1 MNKLHLKKLGLIFCM
16 AVMPLLAHA
25 ASLGKLS
32 VFSSLGEPLNAEID
46 VFPSADEELGSLA
59 AALASDAVYHE
70 QGIERTASQADVHLS
85 VVKKDDGSVVVKLN
99 SAHPV
104 TDPFLDM
111 IVALSW
117 KNVNGKEDN
126 LWREYTVLL
135 DPPGQSNVAV
145 NSASV
150 DAPKPLTVNKEGL
163 AAKENNAA
171 IAVKSGDS
179 LAAIA
184 KRIPATGVNLDQ
196 LLLALY
202 LENKQAFDGE
212 NMNRLKAGS
221 VLKVPSQETLS
232 SVTSQRAQ
240 EEIQAHAAD
249 WSAYKAKLAGAV
261 AESTATES
269 VDAQASSGQVVT
281 KAEEQ
286 SLPTETS
293 PRDVVKLSKTENEQA
308 GDATTQVANLKDD
321 LAAKQNAIADTDQK
335 TSALEQQIAKMKRL
349 LAIKSQSLATTQN
362 EAAPT
367 ASKTLSP
374 LQLQIITGVLAL
386 LALILLLSR
395 FVVRRKRVNKKETVA
410 EAVETAATAAVA
422 PASAESHVAVE
433 EDVPQLKSFDL
444 SSISLDFEPVVA
456 PAEVVKPAQPIPD
469 AFNGDFSN
477 LLKVEPAPAVAKPV
491 KQVAAASAPVAEKA
505 AKATDFSDIET
516 KLELA
521 VAYVDMRDK
530 RGAKKLLNEVLK
542 EGNEDQKAR
551 AQAFIDQL
559 K

>member
-1 MNKLHLKKLGLIFCM
+1 
-16 AVMPLLAHA
+16 MPLLAHA

-46 VFPSADEELGSLA
+46 VFPGSDEELGSLA

-70 QGIERTASQADVHLS
+70 QGIERTATQADVHLS
-85 VVKKDDGSVVVKLN
+85 VIKKENGSVVVKLN
-99 SAHPV
+99 SSHSV
-104 TDPFLDM
+104 TDPYLDM
-111 IVALSW
+111 IVALTW
-117 KNVNGKEDN
+117 KSANGKDEN

-135 DPPGQSNVAV
+135 DPPAQSNIAV
-145 NSASV
+145 NNASV
-150 DAPKPLTVNKEGL
+150 DVPKSVTVSKANLAGQEGS
-163 AAKENNAA
+163 AG
-171 IAVKSGDS
+171 ITVKSGDS

-184 KRIPATGVNLDQ
+184 KRIPAAGVNLDQ

-249 WSAYKAKLAGAV
+249 WSAYKAKLASVV
-261 AESTATES
+261 AESTASES
-269 VDAQASSGQVVT
+269 ADTQASSGKVVT

-308 GDATTQVANLKDD
+308 GDATTQVDHLKDD
-321 LAAKQNAIADTDQK
+321 LAAKQNTIADTDKK

-349 LAIKSQSLATTQN
+349 LAIKSQSLTTTQN
-362 EAAPT
+362 EAAPST
-367 ASKTLSP
+367 SKTLTP
-374 LQLQIITGVLAL
+374 FQLQIIAAVLAL
-386 LALILLLSR
+386 LVLVLLLSR
-395 FVVRRKRVNKKETVA
+395 FVVRRKLVSREEIIA
-410 EAVETAATAAVA
+410 EALENSATATLA
-422 PASAESHVAVE
+422 PASTQSHADVE

-444 SSISLDFEPVVA
+444 SSISLDFEHVLTPAAVA
-456 PAEVVKPAQPIPD
+456 KSAKPIPD
-469 AFNGDFSN
+469 AFNSDFSN
-477 LLKVEPAPAVAKPV
+477 LLKVEPAPAIAKRV
-491 KQVAAASAPVAEKA
+491 KPVAAANVPAAKKP

-542 EGNEDQKAR
+542 EGNEVQKAR
-551 AQAFIDQL
+551 AQAFMDQL